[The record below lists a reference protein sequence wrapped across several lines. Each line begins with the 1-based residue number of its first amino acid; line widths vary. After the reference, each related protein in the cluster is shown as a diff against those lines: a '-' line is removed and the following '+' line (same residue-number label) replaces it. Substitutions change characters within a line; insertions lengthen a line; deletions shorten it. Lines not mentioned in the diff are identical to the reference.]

1 MCVTSIRNTLPTPA
15 TKVPGGEAAVEIK
28 INIPVFEVDNE
39 RVEDVNLTVTNH
51 LTRRDYVVIQK
62 GGLSLTIST
71 SDMERAIQAARLAHR
86 V

>member
-15 TKVPGGEAAVEIK
+15 AKSHSGEAAMEVK

-39 RVEDVNLTVTNH
+39 RVEDVSLTVTNH

>member
-1 MCVTSIRNTLPTPA
+1 MEV
-15 TKVPGGEAAVEIK
+15 K